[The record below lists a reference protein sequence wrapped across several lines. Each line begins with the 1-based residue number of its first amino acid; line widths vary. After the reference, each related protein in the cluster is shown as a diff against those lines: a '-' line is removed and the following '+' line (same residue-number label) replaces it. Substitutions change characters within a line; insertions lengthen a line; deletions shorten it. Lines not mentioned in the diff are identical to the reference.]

1 MYKLKEGN
9 KKFRE
14 EKFNRELAE
23 YLADNGQFP
32 KTLFITCSD
41 SRVVPSALTGSKK
54 GELFIERNI
63 GNFIAPY
70 TPEPKD
76 YRTTSA
82 VIEYALE
89 ILGVNKIIVC
99 GHTECGSI
107 AKLFADVHETD
118 TNRDLIKWLELG
130 QPAKE
135 KVIKLHPDA
144 KLREL
149 KQLTEKESV
158 RLQMAN
164 LKTYPQVQKAIED
177 GSLKV
182 YGWLYN
188 IRTGEV
194 EYLDSKDG
202 EFKPLDEYE
211 ED

>member
-9 KKFRE
+9 RRFRE
-14 EKFNRELAE
+14 ENFNKELAE
-23 YLADNGQFP
+23 YLADNGQYP

-41 SRVVPSALTGSKK
+41 SRVVPNALTGSKK

-70 TPEPKD
+70 SPNPKD

-82 VIEYALE
+82 VIEYAVE
-89 ILGVNKIIVC
+89 ILGVDKIIIC

-107 AKLFADVHETD
+107 SKLFDDVQKSET
-118 TNRDLIKWLELG
+118 NGDLIKWLELG
-130 QPAKE
+130 KPAKE
-135 KVIKLHPDA
+135 KVVKLHPDA
-144 KLREL
+144 KLKEL
-149 KQLTEKESV
+149 KRLTEKESV
-158 RLQMAN
+158 RLQMKN
-164 LKTYPQVQKAIED
+164 LKTYPQVQKGIED
-177 GSLKV
+177 GTLRV
-182 YGWLYN
+182 YGWLYD

-202 EFKPLDEYE
+202 EFRPLDEYE